1 MRMKFLFPIDLSI
14 SFQAMGSSDRL
25 FYILILPFV
34 QSHIVKFEPILLY
47 FASDYSSLI
56 RQTQY
61 NKIDKNTLLF
71 RLYSLKMQPCLGVI
85 ITKSRRFHND
95 RLTS

>member
-1 MRMKFLFPIDLSI
+1 
-14 SFQAMGSSDRL
+14 MGSSDRL

-34 QSHIVKFEPILLY
+34 QSHIVKFETILSY

-71 RLYSLKMQPCLGVI
+71 RLLQSENATMFKCYYNQ
-85 ITKSRRFHND
+85 ITP
-95 RLTS
+95 LPQ